1 VSLCYPDGT
10 QALAG
15 VSLHLSA
22 GEFVAIVGQSGC
34 GKSTLFRI
42 ASGLMQP
49 TGGIALNRA
58 AEATEYVFQD
68 ATLLPWR
75 TLQRN
80 VELLAEL
87 YGLPR
92 AERRRRATEAI
103 DRVGLTGFAGH
114 KPAALSGG
122 MRMRASLARALTLSP
137 RLLLLDEPFG
147 ALDEQTREV
156 LGDRLQELFIADRF
170 AALLVTHSVSEAVYL
185 ANHVLVMSPRPGTV
199 VAEVAVPFDYPR
211 PPDLRFSPQF
221 AAVAGEVSAALRGD
235 RERPAGSGHTP
246 PQEVP
251 AQ

>member
-1 VSLCYPDGT
+1 S
-10 QALAG
+10 
-15 VSLHLSA
+15 
-22 GEFVAIVGQSGC
+22 
-34 GKSTLFRI
+34 
-42 ASGLMQP
+42 
-49 TGGIALNRA
+49 
-58 AEATEYVFQD
+58 
-68 ATLLPWR
+68 
-75 TLQRN
+75 
-80 VELLAEL
+80 
-87 YGLPR
+87 
-92 AERRRRATEAI
+92 
-103 DRVGLTGFAGH
+103 
-114 KPAALSGG
+114 LSGG

-235 RERPAGSGHTP
+235 RERPAGSGRTP